1 MIPDRIRE
9 QVEFVSSY
17 MDTMDD
23 WVSVKKQI
31 MFGIPSELR
40 RNFSTRD
47 PKTKE
52 QWLNNFEREL
62 INYYHDLTGVK
73 LVLRTLTERREMFGD
88 LK

>member
-9 QVEFVSSY
+9 QIEFVSSY
-17 MDTMDD
+17 AGDMDD
-23 WVSVKKQI
+23 WVMIKKQI
-31 MFGIPSELR
+31 MLGIPSILR
-40 RNFSTRD
+40 KNFSTRD

-52 QWLNNFEREL
+52 QWLNNFEHEL

-73 LVLRTLTERREMFGD
+73 LILRTLTERREMFGE

>member
-17 MDTMDD
+17 AGDMDD
-23 WVSVKKQI
+23 WVSIKKQI
-31 MFGIPSELR
+31 MLGIPSKLR

-47 PKTKE
+47 SKTKE
-52 QWLNNFEREL
+52 QRLNNFENEL

-73 LVLRTLTERREMFGD
+73 LILRTLTERREMFGE